1 MAIAGAKAAENL
13 LKNRYKDI
21 SPYDQTRVLLRN
33 LPSGDYINAN
43 YINME
48 IPITGI
54 VNRYIAAQG
63 PLSNTCADFW
73 EMVWQQQI
81 TLVVRYHCHHH
92 YIINHLYRQHF
103 NIVTGSTVFLAA
115 STTHIAEIC

>member
-1 MAIAGAKAAENL
+1 MIRNSWRVAGAKAAENL
-13 LKNRYKDI
+13 SKNRYRDI

-33 LPSGDYINAN
+33 LPTGDYINAN

-48 IPITGI
+48 IPGSGM

-63 PLSNTCADFW
+63 PLPNTCADFW

-81 TLVVRYHCHHH
+81 TLVVC
-92 YIINHLYRQHF
+92 
-103 NIVTGSTVFLAA
+103 
-115 STTHIAEIC
+115 

>member
-1 MAIAGAKAAENL
+1 MLNLPHNILGAKAAENL
-13 LKNRYKDI
+13 SKNRYRDI
-21 SPYDQTRVLLRN
+21 SPYDQTRVILHN

-48 IPITGI
+48 VPGSGI

-63 PLSNTCADFW
+63 PLPNTCADFW

-81 TLVVRYHCHHH
+81 TLVVSIQFYSLCTDW
-92 YIINHLYRQHF
+92 F
-103 NIVTGSTVFLAA
+103 VD
-115 STTHIAEIC
+115 C